1 MEVTDFEILLNDV
14 TFFMCFNMFQR
25 GIYNVLIQ
33 FFKYSGGVG
42 VIPGFQRLIGF
53 IVESMCQYI

>member
-14 TFFMCFNMFQR
+14 TFYMCFNMFQR

-33 FFKYSGGVG
+33 FF
-42 VIPGFQRLIGF
+42 
-53 IVESMCQYI
+53 